1 MVAIENLV
9 EGQQVGPIGQQLM
22 GAGFDAGLMRPYLNE
37 DDQLCVSI
45 NTGKYEDI
53 TNEETGEV
61 RREYLREEIPM
72 QDFST
77 HSWSPAAMA
86 LNATLALRKEEWIRM
101 DQRVVQ
107 VYRQRLRA
115 TDDLI
120 SSGLTMGGFDGMG
133 TLILEHEA
141 VSDPGEALRSM
152 EGIAEGRNDAPLFQ
166 LRGTPLPITHS
177 SFSYSRRQLM
187 ASRNK
192 GVPVSTVS
200 AESHARRI
208 AEMVEKQ
215 VIGSVAAFQFG
226 TAANY
231 DQSPANFGYM
241 NHPDRFIKNDMTA
254 PTGSNNETVL
264 SEILELIEGLINLGF
279 DGPFALYVSKEYD
292 RHLKTDFKTSSD
304 KNARQRLLEDNDI
317 VSIRRLN
324 SNYMTTANSVIAVQM
339 TSDVAQLIN
348 GMGITTL
355 QWDTQGGMEHKFKV
369 MTIQALRLTSDI
381 NGNLGV
387 AIGTTS

>member
-1 MVAIENLV
+1 
-9 EGQQVGPIGQQLM
+9 
-22 GAGFDAGLMRPYLNE
+22 
-37 DDQLCVSI
+37 
-45 NTGKYEDI
+45 
-53 TNEETGEV
+53 
-61 RREYLREEIPM
+61 
-72 QDFST
+72 
-77 HSWSPAAMA
+77 
-86 LNATLALRKEEWIRM
+86 
-101 DQRVVQ
+101 
-107 VYRQRLRA
+107 
-115 TDDLI
+115 
-120 SSGLTMGGFDGMG
+120 
-133 TLILEHEA
+133 
-141 VSDPGEALRSM
+141 
-152 EGIAEGRNDAPLFQ
+152 
-166 LRGTPLPITHS
+166 
-177 SFSYSRRQLM
+177 M